1 MNKLTQIF
9 LVLFMICLPVT
20 LWADNDK
27 DDDDSRYLAG
37 AVPEVDGRV
46 VFSRE
51 FSIPGMSQ
59 DEIYERM
66 LKWLDGR
73 MAQNKNNSRV
83 VYKEKGVIA
92 AAGEEWL
99 VFSSTALSLD
109 RTWLTYQ
116 VTVNCQPQK
125 CTMEVEKIRY
135 TYREKEKYAAEEWI
149 TDKYALN
156 KAKTKMVRGL
166 AKWRRKTVNF
176 ADNLFEE
183 AAKALSQKPMEAKAE
198 ATPKKPAVV
207 TAPKVVVIG
216 DNQETGK
223 VEKAAEQTAVLK
235 SANMSMGINL
245 LMKLLKDAA
254 KVLAPAGYDIELV
267 ERHHNQK
274 VDAPSGTALA
284 LADSVNEALDHEY
297 TYVYDRSQYRKKR
310 EEKEIG
316 ISAVRGGTI
325 VGEHEVIFA
334 GMDEVI
340 EFKHTAYS
348 RSVFGKGAV
357 EAAKFLAGKTA
368 GMYDMSDVIQ
378 F

>member
-198 ATPKKPAVV
+198 ATPKNFGKSCCIQYPFSRPALR
-207 TAPKVVVIG
+207 T
-216 DNQETGK
+216 
-223 VEKAAEQTAVLK
+223 
-235 SANMSMGINL
+235 
-245 LMKLLKDAA
+245 
-254 KVLAPAGYDIELV
+254 
-267 ERHHNQK
+267 
-274 VDAPSGTALA
+274 
-284 LADSVNEALDHEY
+284 
-297 TYVYDRSQYRKKR
+297 
-310 EEKEIG
+310 
-316 ISAVRGGTI
+316 
-325 VGEHEVIFA
+325 VGESRNIQHTLLSYRTKRTVRHT
-334 GMDEVI
+334 GMSETTGPDTYGR
-340 EFKHTAYS
+340 TAQNLC
-348 RSVFGKGAV
+348 R
-357 EAAKFLAGKTA
+357 
-368 GMYDMSDVIQ
+368 
-378 F
+378 